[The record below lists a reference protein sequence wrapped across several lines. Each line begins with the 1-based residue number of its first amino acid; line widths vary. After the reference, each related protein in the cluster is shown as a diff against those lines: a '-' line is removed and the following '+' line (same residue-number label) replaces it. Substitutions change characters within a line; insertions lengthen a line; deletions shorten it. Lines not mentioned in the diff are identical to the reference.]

1 MENIMLDFN
10 KEGKVSLDNKQN
22 DSLTNKIKSS
32 INNEISAKSA
42 RNASFITLASVLSAC
57 NFGGSSDSVAPLNIT
72 AIKAPLDGALGFVDR
87 NGDGIFNA
95 GEEKAITDSSG
106 SASIN
111 LNSAVTS
118 SDKVVITS
126 IKAGDVIDGVT
137 YNKATVD
144 TGTGAA
150 VEDLVLKA
158 PADFAVVTPV
168 TTVVAETGLS
178 EAQVKDVLGL
188 PANMDVKTFNPFK
201 ENKTAEEE
209 TIALAAE
216 KVALKVHTTIS
227 TIQASA
233 KGAGLDLADAFA
245 TAIEAVADVVKEQSN
260 AGLKADLSDTAVI
273 DKVVAKTSTKMTE
286 KLIAKGVDAVTAAA
300 NVKAAD
306 AVLVSAK
313 AQIATINAT
322 TDAITK
328 FDKNEF
334 GALAKLAD
342 KSKKEAA
349 EAVTAEKANPG
360 AGAAKFTM
368 KDAEAVKSAKE
379 TAKKEVEAATGESA
393 SSTTTTSS
401 SAAADTPFV
410 IQSGSKVDWSI
421 TTSAGA
427 ASTAITSAMSPDATY
442 TVSGSTMTI
451 NLGQKFALK
460 TVQDLLTEKADLS
473 FGLTLASLP
482 TVDDTTPNTTTVTIT
497 EGSDGT
503 ISSGEGQIKASVKST
518 YKATS
523 STQTDFTFDAGDP
536 ISISYTPR
544 SGNSD
549 VNVTITNPSAN
560 TYSVGNDGTFNNN
573 GGQAVMELMATK
585 FFTKLDSYDSGNA
598 WAKNNI
604 LSKFVTSN
612 TPAVHLSLNVADL
625 GLYNGSTKINTVET
639 VLNINDNPTVG
650 GDVKAGDQTSAAVM
664 RTGSQLAFTDIS
676 DLDVIDG
683 TVTYKWEVASTKGG
697 TYGAPGTT
705 ADAAKQTYTIATSD
719 KDKFIKATYSYT
731 DKQGNSYSKE
741 WISDSAV
748 VANSAPTGT
757 LKVTGNTGVGDTL
770 TAVAD
775 FTDADK
781 KSDVNNLDANG
792 KPATVTYKW
801 LSGTN
806 TDGTTGY
813 TAITGA
819 TKSTY
824 EVQTTDIGKFITVE
838 ASYTDDYNGTEVV
851 SAVLNSSLISYNG
864 TAAVRSADKAA
875 PTYIYAKTITKS
887 ADAHKIGVYL
897 DYSELKAADGDHDGD
912 PSNANV
918 DWTKLVSYQ
927 WDIRLDES
935 MGVGAKWSD
944 YFDGNGKTDYTG
956 TLFTQDRSN
965 SFLANKTVGNATDY
979 AANNTLALAGAEISK
994 DYLSATK
1001 DELLH
1006 ELTFNPKDAK
1016 VGDTVKFEVT
1026 GTSYYGYDGTTGQKF
1041 DFAANPYTFD
1051 IIL

>member
-1 MENIMLDFN
+1 M
-10 KEGKVSLDNKQN
+10 
-22 DSLTNKIKSS
+22 
-32 INNEISAKSA
+32 
-42 RNASFITLASVLSAC
+42 
-57 NFGGSSDSVAPLNIT
+57 
-72 AIKAPLDGALGFVDR
+72 
-87 NGDGIFNA
+87 
-95 GEEKAITDSSG
+95 
-106 SASIN
+106 
-111 LNSAVTS
+111 
-118 SDKVVITS
+118 
-126 IKAGDVIDGVT
+126 
-137 YNKATVD
+137 
-144 TGTGAA
+144 
-150 VEDLVLKA
+150 
-158 PADFAVVTPV
+158 
-168 TTVVAETGLS
+168 
-178 EAQVKDVLGL
+178 
-188 PANMDVKTFNPFK
+188 
-201 ENKTAEEE
+201 
-209 TIALAAE
+209 
-216 KVALKVHTTIS
+216 
-227 TIQASA
+227 
-233 KGAGLDLADAFA
+233 
-245 TAIEAVADVVKEQSN
+245 
-260 AGLKADLSDTAVI
+260 KADLSDTAVI

-306 AVLVSAK
+306 AVLVTAK
-313 AQIATINAT
+313 TQIATINAT

-368 KDAEAVKSAKE
+368 KSADAVKSAKE

-393 SSTTTTSS
+393 SATTTTGSS
-401 SAAADTPFV
+401 TSVDTPFV
-410 IQSGSKVDWSI
+410 IQSGSKVDWAI
-421 TTSAGA
+421 TTSGGA
-427 ASTAITSAMSPDATY
+427 ASTAITSDMSPDATY

-497 EGSDGT
+497 EGADGT
-503 ISSGEGQIKASVKST
+503 VTSGEGQIKASVKST
-518 YKATS
+518 YVATS
-523 STQTDFTFDAGDP
+523 STKTDFTFDAGDP

-544 SGNSD
+544 SGDSD
-549 VNVTITNPSAN
+549 VSVTITNPTAN
-560 TYSVGNDGTFNNN
+560 TYSVGNDGTFNNT

-585 FFTKLDSYDSGNA
+585 FFTKLNAYGAGNE

-604 LSKFVTSN
+604 LSKFVTSD
-612 TPAVHLSLNVADL
+612 TPAVHLSMNVSDL

-650 GDVKAGDQTSAAVM
+650 GDVKAGDKTSEVVM

-676 DLDVIDG
+676 DLDGING
-683 TVTYKWEVASTKGG
+683 AVTYKWEVASTKGG

-757 LKVTGNTGVGDTL
+757 LKITGNTGVGDTL

-781 KSDVNNLDANG
+781 KSDVNNLDADG
-792 KPATVTYKW
+792 KPTTVSYKW

-806 TDGTTGY
+806 ADGTTGY

-851 SAVLNSSLISYNG
+851 SAATASKSLMTFNG
-864 TAAVRSADKAA
+864 SAGVKSAQKAA
-875 PTYIYAKTITKS
+875 PTYIYAKTVTKT
-887 ADAHKIGVYL
+887 ADEHKIGFYL
-897 DYSELKAADGDHDGD
+897 DYSELKAADGDHD
-912 PSNANV
+912 SNAGTADV
-918 DWTKLVSYQ
+918 DWTKFVSYQ
-927 WDIRLDES
+927 WDFKLADS
-935 MGVGAKWSD
+935 TKKWSD

-965 SFLANKTVGNATDY
+965 AFKASKSVGNVSDY
-979 AANNTLALAGAEISK
+979 AGNQAISLVGAEVDK
-994 DYLSATK
+994 DFLSVTK
-1001 DELLH
+1001 DELLQ
-1006 ELTFNPKDAK
+1006 EMVFNPKDSK
-1016 VGDTVKFEVT
+1016 VGESVKFVVA
-1026 GTSYYGYDGTTGQKF
+1026 GTSYYGYDGTSGQKF